1 MEFLMK
7 TSRLIVTAKTFA
19 RRVAVPIPS
28 RFKGSMP
35 KFNVSQRH
43 SHSLFIFSIILRK
56 ILYRKPKELMGSFNS
71 APKINNV
78 DSQDDGLELP
88 KGLSTAALL
97 DHVQQLH
104 GAGTEK
110 PSLLSRCFLKP
121 SPNSA
126 DVTDGLRCLKLNS
139 VSRVCSAP
147 ADGAQNIRLLQWN
160 ILSQTLGQHNDGFVR
175 CPDEALTWQHRK
187 YLIVQEILQNQPDVV
202 CLQEVDHFKFLQ
214 TVLGS
219 QNYAGI
225 FFPKP
230 DSPCLYIEQNNGPDG
245 CAIFYKRDKLHL
257 VGYDTRILEVWR
269 VQSNQVAIAA
279 RLQLKASGKEFCVCT
294 THLKARHGALLAK
307 LRNEQGRDLIR
318 FVKQF
323 AGESPLLLCGDFNA
337 EPVEPIYATI
347 LGCDLFKLGSAYADM
362 KLEREREWKREQQQ
376 PLSHTDSSEDPNELI
391 AQSIKREPP
400 YTTWKIREDGEECHT
415 IDYVFYT
422 PQQLK
427 IKNCLEFPAG
437 EQIGKNRTPS
447 FEYPSDHFSLV
458 CDFELVDEPLSEGN
472 NKSHGSIQ

>member
-7 TSRLIVTAKTFA
+7 TSRLIVTSKTFA
-19 RRVAVPIPS
+19 RRVAVPIPRVQMTMFYAS
-28 RFKGSMP
+28 R
-35 KFNVSQRH
+35 RY

-56 ILYRKPKELMGSFNS
+56 ILYKKPNALMGSFNS
-71 APKINNV
+71 APKINNM

-88 KGLSTAALL
+88 KGLSTDALL
-97 DHVQQLH
+97 DHVHQLR
-104 GAGTEK
+104 GNGIDR
-110 PSLLSRCFLKP
+110 PSLLTRSFLKP
-121 SPNSA
+121 ALISE
-126 DVTDGLRCLKLNS
+126 DVTDGLRCLKLNA
-139 VSRVCSAP
+139 VSRVCSP
-147 ADGAQNIRLLQWN
+147 PLENEGTQNIRLLQWN

-175 CPDEALTWQHRK
+175 CPEEALTWQHRK

-202 CLQEVDHFKFLQ
+202 CLQEVDHFKFLE

-245 CAIFYKRDKLHL
+245 CAIFYKRDKLQL
-257 VGYDTRILEVWR
+257 LCYDTRILEVWR

-279 RLQLKASGKEFCVCT
+279 RLQLKATGKEFCVCT

-323 AGESPLLLCGDFNA
+323 AGESPLLMCGDFNA
-337 EPVEPIYATI
+337 EPIEPIYATI
-347 LGCDLFKLGSAYADM
+347 LSCDILKLGSAYADM
-362 KLEREREWKREQQQ
+362 KLEREREKERC
-376 PLSHTDSSEDPNELI
+376 EDVNELI
-391 AQSIKREPP
+391 SESIKREPP

-437 EQIGKNRTPS
+437 DQIGKNRTPC
-447 FEYPSDHFSLV
+447 FQYPSDHFSLV
-458 CDFELVDEPLSEGN
+458 CDFELLDEPKSEAT
-472 NKSHGSIQ
+472 IQ